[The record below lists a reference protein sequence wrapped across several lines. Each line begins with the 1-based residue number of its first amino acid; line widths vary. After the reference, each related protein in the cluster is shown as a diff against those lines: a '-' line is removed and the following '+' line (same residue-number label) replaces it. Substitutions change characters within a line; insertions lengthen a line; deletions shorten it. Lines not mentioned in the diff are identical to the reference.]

1 MSMSNHLESIYYIN
15 LPENFNIE
23 NSDFKID
30 PTIQLPVQKK
40 DSDSSDD
47 FNPSEMTSEQILA
60 GILTVLAYD
69 KKNPNLGYYRS
80 IINKVK
86 PNIKKELCEAAILKA
101 KNEDFDIAEEIF
113 LSLIGLDPEDKYI
126 VLNMAIFL
134 DQRADSYRKSSLTED
149 ADAYDNDAF
158 QYYSVAMDAEPAIP
172 DAFFNAGFYYMKKNQ
187 YSEARDCFDTYIALT
202 CDLTNDEIGS
212 DADYKKERA
221 QEIINNIVKQNMDD
235 IHYKN
240 AYKLIKSN
248 EDEKGIDEVRIFLQ
262 NNSKIWSGWFLLGW
276 GLRKLERFEDAKTA
290 FNESL
295 KCVDGDEN
303 ADTYNELALCYMNEK
318 DLKNAE
324 KCLLKALSINYED
337 TKIISNL
344 GYLALAKGEREN
356 ARKYFSAVLEYN
368 PKDVIALNELTKLEK
383 DN

>member
-1 MSMSNHLESIYYIN
+1 
-15 LPENFNIE
+15 
-23 NSDFKID
+23 
-30 PTIQLPVQKK
+30 
-40 DSDSSDD
+40 
-47 FNPSEMTSEQILA
+47 
-60 GILTVLAYD
+60 
-69 KKNPNLGYYRS
+69 
-80 IINKVK
+80 
-86 PNIKKELCEAAILKA
+86 
-101 KNEDFDIAEEIF
+101 
-113 LSLIGLDPEDKYI
+113 
-126 VLNMAIFL
+126 
-134 DQRADSYRKSSLTED
+134 
-149 ADAYDNDAF
+149 
-158 QYYSVAMDAEPAIP
+158 MDAEPAIP